1 MASELRVLC
10 VHGIGGQEQNPDW
23 YKPWE
28 ASVQRALDAAGASR
42 KVVATPLQYD
52 DIFAAADLSAIDYA
66 EALIRL
72 SASGVWHG
80 LDDLFTPSRS
90 LARAEARGLRES
102 IRWYAGMVVKWIE
115 DERLRADLRAQFY
128 QALRRERFDVVLCHS
143 LGTLLSYDSVLQSDF
158 GKIPA
163 SHRKFNFV
171 CTGSQI
177 GNPAVREAFAGRLS
191 MPDVPRMVHLFNARD
206 WMFTNEFQLPDRRYE
221 QVVTEFS
228 TWFSL
233 NHDAVRY
240 FEHENA
246 LPVWRE
252 IALPRDV
259 VSTRALAAAIGAT
272 RAAKPKPTHRA
283 LIVGINEYRDPRV
296 GTLAGCVND
305 AFLMSSV
312 LQERGFPAEGI
323 RLLLNDRATAQEIR
337 DRLRWLLDE
346 PQPGDHRVLHFSGH
360 GAQLPGYNANE
371 VVDHVDECLVP
382 HDFDF
387 SRERAIVD
395 DDFFALYADL
405 PYDLRFTT
413 VFDCCHSGGMTRAG
427 MHRVRG
433 LSLPDDIRHRL
444 LKWDVK
450 DGWIARKIAPL
461 NPQLAKKADDLPAY
475 VGESGITRRLGR
487 AIRARTASHVRY
499 DTMRKR
505 LPGNKGPYLPV
516 LLEACAEHELALEHQ
531 EGATNYG
538 AFTYALAATIRALP
552 ADARYTDLRDGA
564 NKWLERLEYRQ
575 QPKLLGPT
583 EVLDSAIPFAAEQP
597 AERARRKTPRRR

>member
-10 VHGIGGQEQNPDW
+10 VHGIGGQESTPDW
-23 YKPWE
+23 HKPWE
-28 ASVQRALDAAGASR
+28 ASVQRALDKAGASR

-52 DIFAAADLSAIDYA
+52 EVFAQADLSGIDFV
-66 EALIRL
+66 EALGRL
-72 SASGVWHG
+72 AGSGIWHG
-80 LDDLFTPSRS
+80 LGDLFAPART
-90 LARAEARGLRES
+90 LERAEARGLNDS

-115 DERLRADLRAQFY
+115 DEQLRAELRARFY
-128 QALRRERFDVVLCHS
+128 QALRKDRFDVVLCHS
-143 LGTLLSYDSVLQSDF
+143 LGTLLSYDSVLQADF
-158 GKIPA
+158 SKIPA
-163 SHRKFNFV
+163 SNRSFNFI

-177 GNPAVREAFAGRLS
+177 GNPAVRETFAGRLI
-191 MPDVPRMVHLFNARD
+191 MPDVPRMVHFYNARD
-206 WMFTNEFQLPDRRYE
+206 WMFTNDFRLPDRRYA

-228 TWFSL
+228 TLFSL
-233 NHDAVRY
+233 NHDAVGY
-240 FEHENA
+240 FEHANA

-259 VSTRALAAAIGAT
+259 VRTRSLAAAA
-272 RAAKPKPTHRA
+272 RAAKPKATHRA
-283 LIVGINEYRDPRV
+283 LIIGINEYHDPRV

-323 RLLLNDRATAQEIR
+323 RLLLNDRATAEEIR
-337 DRLRWLLDE
+337 DRLRWLLDA

-405 PYDLRFTT
+405 PYDLRFTA

-444 LKWDVK
+444 LQWDTK
-450 DGWIARKIAPL
+450 RGWIARKIAPL
-461 NPQLAKKADDLPAY
+461 NPQLAKKADELPAY

-487 AIRARTASHVRY
+487 AIRARTIAYGRY
-499 DTMRKR
+499 DTLRKR

-516 LLEACAEHELALEHQ
+516 LFEACAEHELALEHQ

-538 AFTYALAATIRALP
+538 AFTYALAATVRALP
-552 ADARYTDLRDGA
+552 ADARFIDLRDGA
-564 NKWLERLEYRQ
+564 IEWLKRLEYRQ
-575 QPKLLGPT
+575 EPKLLGPT
-583 EVLDSAIPFAAEQP
+583 EVLDSAVPFAAGQP
-597 AERARRKTPRRR
+597 ATSARRKTRRRR